1 MPSCPQRTIPGAWQA
16 RRASAGCT
24 GDQGLHWGRLQEQR
38 SCRPGALCPRQTQAP
53 PYPTFHRTPRGPS
66 WIIGLKRS
74 PGSSARQP
82 GDPCG
87 QPAAAQCPC
96 GDGQRAAHVGHLF
109 PWHRAGVRG
118 LRGHI
123 RFSWREHHLLL
134 SLELTAPS
142 CLSTSGWASGP
153 TLCSRPKLNP
163 SSPPSGMLGAF
174 PGGCEGRT
182 RWPIN
187 NTHIPQACGA
197 GRPC

>member
-1 MPSCPQRTIPGAWQA
+1 MPPEDHPRSLAGQEGKCGMHGGPGSALGEAPGAKVLP
-16 RRASAGCT
+16 AGSS
-24 GDQGLHWGRLQEQR
+24 L
-38 SCRPGALCPRQTQAP
+38 SRQTQAP